1 MDSRYHN
8 LPAGIVKVEATATD
22 TASIGN
28 TVQRSTYHQS
38 PHNDDVSSISDD
50 RDYEETGRSNH
61 ERHPP
66 ETNEKGSTS
75 AAWPVSHPK
84 SIDRAHTD
92 CQPIHQFQSRSMPIK
107 NFAHD
112 WWIFEL
118 GALAIS
124 YMAMLALVI
133 ALKVCENKPI
143 PRWPGHITLNAFISV
158 TSTIM
163 KAAIAVPISA
173 SISQMKWIWFKERSA
188 VRGMQVFDEA
198 SRGPLG
204 ALKLLF
210 SKYVRSLASLGA
222 LIVLL

>member
-8 LPAGIVKVEATATD
+8 LPARTAKAEATATG
-22 TASIGN
+22 TADIGN
-28 TVQRSTYHQS
+28 TVQRSIYPQN
-38 PHNDDVSSISDD
+38 PHSDDVSSISDH
-50 RDYEETGRSNH
+50 RDDEQIRSNKI
-61 ERHPP
+61 EKHPP
-66 ETNEKGSTS
+66 ETSEKGFTS
-75 AAWPVSHPK
+75 AAWPVPLSK
-84 SIDRAHTD
+84 SINGAHND
-92 CQPIHQFQSRSMPIK
+92 SQPTHQFQSRSMQIK

-163 KAAIAVPISA
+163 KAAIAVPVTA

-210 SKYVRSLASLGA
+210 SKYVLSLASLGA
-222 LIVLL
+222 LIILL